1 MDQANNNRPGRE
13 LLHRISAPA
22 APSSGLLGGGDRR
35 VCRAPIPPVV
45 LAAFRL
51 TPGAGQAHAGLAA
64 TTHTVISS
72 KAMPRLEV
80 RVSEDL
86 QRDLDV
92 FAREDET
99 TRNEFIRR
107 AMALYAH
114 ARSEV
119 NQVGTVILESAE
131 GTSRQIVA
139 L

>member
-1 MDQANNNRPGRE
+1 M
-13 LLHRISAPA
+13 
-22 APSSGLLGGGDRR
+22 
-35 VCRAPIPPVV
+35 
-45 LAAFRL
+45 
-51 TPGAGQAHAGLAA
+51 TPGVSQAHAGLAT
-64 TTHTVISS
+64 TTHTVFSS

-86 QRDLDV
+86 QRDLDA

-99 TRNEFIRR
+99 TRNEIIRR

-114 ARSEV
+114 ARAEV
-119 NQVGTVILESAE
+119 NQGGSVILRSAE

>member
-1 MDQANNNRPGRE
+1 
-13 LLHRISAPA
+13 
-22 APSSGLLGGGDRR
+22 
-35 VCRAPIPPVV
+35 VCHAPIPLVV
-45 LAAFRL
+45 PAAFRL

-92 FAREDET
+92 FARKDET
-99 TRNEFIRR
+99 TRNEIISS
-107 AMALYAH
+107 AMALCAH
-114 ARSEV
+114 ARAEV
-119 NQVGTVILESAE
+119 NQGGAVILQSAK